1 MQSEIIFKTPREE
14 NYFFGYFD
22 KSPLDKNSKRLLAHR
37 VDFIDRLPS
46 EDDFAEIG
54 FFNIDE
60 TDDFNVIDKTNAFNW
75 QQGSMLQWLGPEH
88 DNSVIFNTRIND
100 KFCSKI
106 IDIESNNV
114 RILEQPI
121 YSVTYDGRF
130 AFSIDFER
138 HYWCRRG
145 YSYAGIENQSKDKN
159 IVDHDGIDLV
169 NISTGDTNRII
180 RIEELMEIQPIST
193 MKDSIHYVEHVLPN
207 KSGKKIAFLHR
218 WMHESG
224 IHTRLIC
231 STSDGNKVQVINDSG
246 RITHFSWMDDES
258 LIAYGA
264 IENTFNS
271 ARKNKV
277 LNKVIIKNILP
288 IYKML
293 FRGNSI
299 IGNSPITKKISG
311 DSYFHY
317 NLKKKKTT
325 KISSEKLNRD
335 GHPSSPIGISEFF
348 ITDTYPDENSVA
360 TLMIHDLARGQTHI
374 IDTLHSIKEFD
385 NTTLRCDLHPKCSYD
400 GRYVSIDTMDSG
412 IRSVYIYEIAF

>member
-138 HYWCRRG
+138 HYWCRPG
-145 YSYAGIENQSKDKN
+145 YNYQNIKNRKWDVPFHEN
-159 IVDHDGIDLV
+159 DGI
-169 NISTGDTNRII
+169 
-180 RIEELMEIQPIST
+180 
-193 MKDSIHYVEHVLPN
+193 Y
-207 KSGKKIAFLHR
+207 
-218 WMHESG
+218 
-224 IHTRLIC
+224 
-231 STSDGNKVQVINDSG
+231 
-246 RITHFSWMDDES
+246 
-258 LIAYGA
+258 
-264 IENTFNS
+264 
-271 ARKNKV
+271 
-277 LNKVIIKNILP
+277 
-288 IYKML
+288 L
-293 FRGNSI
+293 F
-299 IGNSPITKKISG
+299 
-311 DSYFHY
+311 
-317 NLKKKKTT
+317 
-325 KISSEKLNRD
+325 
-335 GHPSSPIGISEFF
+335 
-348 ITDTYPDENSVA
+348 
-360 TLMIHDLARGQTHI
+360 
-374 IDTLHSIKEFD
+374 
-385 NTTLRCDLHPKCSYD
+385 
-400 GRYVSIDTMDSG
+400 
-412 IRSVYIYEIAF
+412 